1 MVKYVVCVVVCLLF
15 NFFFFFPDFKT
26 FLSFMFWN
34 YQCGKGTIEING
46 MIDCGHFVYW
56 AKFEV
61 IFVFSV
67 PLSPVVSCFFYSLI
81 TNG

>member
-1 MVKYVVCVVVCLLF
+1 MVKYLVCAVVCLLLKF
-15 NFFFFFPDFKT
+15 SF
-26 FLSFMFWN
+26 FLSFLFWN

-56 AKFEV
+56 TKFEV
-61 IFVFSV
+61 IFVF
-67 PLSPVVSCFFYSLI
+67 PVVSCFFYSLI